1 MQRKNEQWIIDH
13 EKRQWFIMNT
23 LKGETKKEEE
33 MTILNDD
40 DLFGKLSRI

>member
-23 LKGETKKEEE
+23 LKGEREGRG
-33 MTILNDD
+33 DD
-40 DLFGKLSRI
+40 DIK